1 MRRAMNATK
10 AKSQVAMS
18 TADTANFMLR
28 EGQFFIAATL
38 AKAARIP
45 LSNASGNL
53 FNIVHA
59 KKYRTVEKGKPVKVK
74 VISIRGIEHESA
86 RYRGLVHQLLHQSWD
101 PQTESNKLF
110 TVTNREAFYRGES
123 IEAVTLYW

>member
-1 MRRAMNATK
+1 MRREVNAIEANSK
-10 AKSQVAMS
+10 AVMG
-18 TADTANFMLR
+18 TADTARFMLR
-28 EGQFFIAATL
+28 EGRFFTAATL

-86 RYRGLVHQLLHQSWD
+86 RYRGLVHQLLHQPWD
-101 PQTESNKLF
+101 PQTDSNKLIP
-110 TVTNREAFYRGES
+110 VTNREVFYDSES
-123 IEAVTLYW
+123 